1 MITFYDNEISF
12 VIFRK
17 MNDAFRGFGVVDDGN
32 RRSPVRGM
40 AVLGDTGAVVRP
52 GPMAAVRPASHS
64 AAG

>member
-1 MITFYDNEISF
+1 
-12 VIFRK
+12 

-64 AAG
+64 TAG